1 MRLQWDAEYISN
13 PPSHPEVTSMFDR
26 RTAAEK
32 RSYEVSKVSIRR
44 VDTDETG
51 TLTAVAAR
59 DSQRLPAGPWFVAE
73 VDGTPLAVLSLS
85 TGSFVADPFSFTVGL
100 RNLLEFRA
108 GQVEA
113 AHTQSRVR
121 LLGRRG
127 LRALRV

>member
-1 MRLQWDAEYISN
+1 
-13 PPSHPEVTSMFDR
+13 MFDR
-26 RTAAEK
+26 RTTAEK
-32 RSYEVSKVSIRR
+32 RSYDVASVAIRR
-44 VDTDETG
+44 ETTDESG
-51 TLTAVAAR
+51 ALAAVAAR

-108 GQVEA
+108 GQLEA
-113 AHTQSRVR
+113 VQARSRVR
-121 LLGRRG
+121 TLGRRG